1 MNAPGLRLDKWLWQA
16 RFYKS
21 RSLAAK
27 LSEAAAMRINGS
39 PVGKAHHLVR
49 EGDVL
54 TFVWNNRI
62 RVVRVLAL
70 GSRRGPASEARM
82 LYADL
87 GADAD
92 PAVVPSPSP
101 AVVPSPS
108 ADRSALAE
116 IPSGS

>member
-1 MNAPGLRLDKWLWQA
+1 MSLAGLRLDKWLWHA

-27 LSEAAAMRINGS
+27 LCEAGPMRINGS
-39 PVGKAHHLVR
+39 AVAKAHYLVR

-54 TFVWNNRI
+54 TFVWNGRV

-70 GSRRGPASEARM
+70 GVRRGPASEART
-82 LYADL
+82 LYAELETD
-87 GADAD
+87 GGAADASPPAAD
-92 PAVVPSPSP
+92 PGSGAP
-101 AVVPSPS
+101 
-108 ADRSALAE
+108 

>member
-1 MNAPGLRLDKWLWQA
+1 MSTPALRLDKWLWHA

-27 LSEAAAMRINGS
+27 LCETAPMRVNGS
-39 PVGKAHHLVR
+39 AVAKAHYLVR

-54 TFVWNNRI
+54 TFVWNGRI

-70 GSRRGPASEARM
+70 GIRRGPASEARM

-87 GADAD
+87 DASGAAGQGHVG
-92 PAVVPSPSP
+92 ATERT
-101 AVVPSPS
+101 S
-108 ADRSALAE
+108 AAE

>member
-1 MNAPGLRLDKWLWQA
+1 MSATGLRLDKWLWYA

-27 LSEAAAMRINGS
+27 LCETAAMRINGS
-39 PVGKAHHLVR
+39 PVAKAHYLIR

-54 TFVWNNRI
+54 TFAWNGRI
-62 RVVRVLAL
+62 RVIRVLAL
-70 GSRRGPASEARM
+70 GSRRGPATEARA

-87 GADAD
+87 AAGDGGG
-92 PAVVPSPSP
+92 SP
-101 AVVPSPS
+101 APAARAPGQ
-108 ADRSALAE
+108 E

>member
-1 MNAPGLRLDKWLWQA
+1 MTTPGLRLDKWLWQA

-27 LSEAAAMRINGS
+27 LCETAAMRINGS
-39 PVGKAHHLVR
+39 PVAKAHYLVR

-54 TFVWNNRI
+54 TFVWNGRI

-70 GSRRGPASEARM
+70 GSRRGPASEAQM

-87 GADAD
+87 GAGGGDA
-92 PAVVPSPSP
+92 PAPPLAADAPP
-101 AVVPSPS
+101 AGDS
-108 ADRSALAE
+108 
-116 IPSGS
+116 PSGS

>member
-1 MNAPGLRLDKWLWQA
+1 MSVPALRLDKWLWLA
-16 RFYKS
+16 RFYNS
-21 RSLAAK
+21 RALAAK
-27 LSEAAAMRINGS
+27 LCEAAAMRINGS
-39 PVGKAHHLVR
+39 PVAKAHHLVR

-87 GADAD
+87 GGEGDASG
-92 PAVVPSPSP
+92 VPP
-101 AVVPSPS
+101 PS
-108 ADRSALAE
+108 AERSSSAE